1 MVERTLREAGVC
13 VRQTFKGPP
22 LKVSLQ
28 PGPTCEGPLTP
39 QNSTAWDM
47 GLSGMFHCHPI
58 TVLQLRSLPNRP
70 SSGVGLGKGKVPR
83 LNCSAARNLKPAS
96 STSAHSRVSPRGVPF
111 LNLHAHS
118 CFSLASVATQTPTHH
133 SVTDGLGPRGLASSR
148 PLAVDAVLME
158 WWPSVLPTS
167 MMTRMTAAE
176 AMLPVS
182 ILCWPLS

>member
-58 TVLQLRSLPNRP
+58 TVLQLRKPPQQAILRC
-70 SSGVGLGKGKVPR
+70 GLGKGQNAPSQ
-83 LNCSAARNLKPAS
+83 LFSSQKPQACQLHIS
-96 STSAHSRVSPRGVPF
+96 SVV
-111 LNLHAHS
+111 
-118 CFSLASVATQTPTHH
+118 C
-133 SVTDGLGPRGLASSR
+133 
-148 PLAVDAVLME
+148 PLAV
-158 WWPSVLPTS
+158 S
-167 MMTRMTAAE
+167 
-176 AMLPVS
+176 
-182 ILCWPLS
+182 LS